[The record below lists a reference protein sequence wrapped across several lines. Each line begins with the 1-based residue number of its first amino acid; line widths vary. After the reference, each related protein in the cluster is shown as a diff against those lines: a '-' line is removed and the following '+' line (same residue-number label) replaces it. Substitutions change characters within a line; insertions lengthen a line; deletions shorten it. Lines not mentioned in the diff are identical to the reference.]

1 MGACGDTGCGDRGC
15 DDDAGAEGQRF
26 RAGRLGAA
34 AAAAQAQD
42 ALVSAEDVGGGD
54 TEEGAD
60 WKLEFRKSKG
70 QNVGGL
76 VGGDGPAN
84 ASPRC

>member
-1 MGACGDTGCGDRGC
+1 MGTGDPMTTWALRD
-15 DDDAGAEGQRF
+15 RF
-26 RAGRLGAA
+26 RAGRLGGAA
-34 AAAAQAQD
+34 AAARAQD
-42 ALVSAEDVGGGD
+42 ALVFAEDVGGGD

-70 QNVGGL
+70 QNVGDL

-84 ASPRC
+84 AKSPQC